1 MGYKITYV
9 DEERRPVRGR
19 TIALTLLFLALF
31 LGWSIHGWEEGSGN
45 ILERLFPV
53 PAEETRE
60 AASERSRQIGA
71 GEGVVEAF
79 TDFCNSVFPDGTE
92 DLY

>member
-1 MGYKITYV
+1 MGYKITYF
-9 DEERRPVRGR
+9 DEERRPRRGR
-19 TIALTLLFLALF
+19 VIALTLLFLALF
-31 LGWSIHGWEEGSGN
+31 LGWTVHSWEEGSGY

-60 AASERSRQIGA
+60 AASELTRHIEA
-71 GEGVVEAF
+71 GQGVVEAF
-79 TDFCNSVFPDGTE
+79 TDFCHAVFPNGTE

>member
-19 TIALTLLFLALF
+19 VIALTLLFLALF
-31 LGWSIHGWEEGSGN
+31 LGWTVHRWEEGYEY
-45 ILERLFPV
+45 ILECMFPV
-53 PAEETRE
+53 PAAQTRE
-60 AASERSRQIGA
+60 ATSALTRQIGA

-79 TDFCNSVFPDGTE
+79 TDFCNTVFPDGTE